1 MQARL
6 GAFSLRDAEDPA
18 EEPADPGE
26 PAEEEAEA
34 VGRRASRILAASMAQ
49 EGRSL
54 PKGHQHQI
62 LSAMSDFSV
71 ELWQRI
77 IC

>member
-1 MQARL
+1 
-6 GAFSLRDAEDPA
+6 
-18 EEPADPGE
+18 
-26 PAEEEAEA
+26 
-34 VGRRASRILAASMAQ
+34 MAQ

-77 IC
+77 IAFVLLSSTERYERGFERALFARRSITEKCARCGKE